1 MTYITY
7 SCGHAQKDSL
17 YFTDV
22 HGKSMDESFN
32 KLVPNSFKY
41 VKFVNDDVFERF
53 STVWLLKKFRAKF
66 TAAATRCA
74 VLRVLYIASDTISLF
89 VHTYRVLTPEKKVPR
104 LEHFEERFIIS
115 STPCARLLLV
125 LVLFVGMLCVAAP
138 QLLANNNN
146 NNESNTCAINN
157 LLLVLL

>member
-7 SCGHAQKDSL
+7 SCGHAQKVWL

-22 HGKSMDESFN
+22 HGKSMDETFN

-53 STVWLLKKFRAKF
+53 SAVWLLKKFRAKF

-74 VLRVLYIASDTISLF
+74 VLRVLYIASDTTALF
-89 VHTYRVLTPEKKVPR
+89 VHTYCVRIPEKRVPR
-104 LEHFEERFIIS
+104 LEHSGERLTIIS
-115 STPCARLLLV
+115 PPCVRLSVV
-125 LVLFVGMLCVAAP
+125 LVLFAVIAP
-138 QLLANNNN
+138 SQ
-146 NNESNTCAINN
+146 
-157 LLLVLL
+157 